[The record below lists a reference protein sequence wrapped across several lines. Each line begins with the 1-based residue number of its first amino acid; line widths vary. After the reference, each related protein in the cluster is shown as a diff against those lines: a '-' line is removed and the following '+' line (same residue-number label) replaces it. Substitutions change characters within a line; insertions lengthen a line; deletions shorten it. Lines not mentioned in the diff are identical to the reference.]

1 MGFCIQTYSCAF
13 FLGLWLWLGYL
24 LCICVKQP
32 GLGLDLDLGCSDTR
46 TIEVEVFIYVCN
58 QLNNLKRE
66 KDIMSRGLLSLFI
79 YDCVCE

>member
-46 TIEVEVFIYVCN
+46 TIEVGVFIYVCN